1 MEGEKTGELLE
12 QSLNKCRRFRGEAPA
27 FFFSAVPSLAPL
39 KCTADFTVGAVYDRA
54 FGPLP
59 CDSCAVIDR
68 AYSKNDD
75 VTPVVQNAWGRLI
88 GNRTSNEKRG
98 EKWAPRP
105 ILGRFNPHVLLS

>member
-27 FFFSAVPSLAPL
+27 FFFSLVPSPAPF
-39 KCTADFTVGAVYDRA
+39 KCIADFTVGAVYDRA
-54 FGPLP
+54 FGTLT

-75 VTPVVQNAWGRLI
+75 VTSR
-88 GNRTSNEKRG
+88 SNEKRG
-98 EKWAPRP
+98 EKRAPRP

>member
-27 FFFSAVPSLAPL
+27 FFFSVPSLAPL

-54 FGPLP
+54 FGTLT

-75 VTPVVQNAWGRLI
+75 VTSR
-88 GNRTSNEKRG
+88 SNEKRG

>member
-27 FFFSAVPSLAPL
+27 FFFSVPSLAPL
-39 KCTADFTVGAVYDRA
+39 KCTADFTAG
-54 FGPLP
+54 
-59 CDSCAVIDR
+59 AVIDR
-68 AYSKNDD
+68 LQQKRRRY
-75 VTPVVQNAWGRLI
+75 PVVQNAWDRLI
-88 GNRTSNEKRG
+88 ENRTSNEKRG

>member
-1 MEGEKTGELLE
+1 MEGEKTGEPFE

-27 FFFSAVPSLAPL
+27 FFFSLVPSPAPF
-39 KCTADFTVGAVYDRA
+39 KCIADFTVGAVYDRA
-54 FGPLP
+54 FGTLT
-59 CDSCAVIDR
+59 CDSYAVIDR

-75 VTPVVQNAWGRLI
+75 VTSRCVKRL
-88 GNRTSNEKRG
+88 GPSHRNRTSNEKRG